1 MEGRLSF
8 QSKLTLAHI
17 DQLVTGVIVLSVT

>member
-8 QSKLTLAHI
+8 QSKLALAHI
-17 DQLVTGVIVLSVT
+17 DQLVTGVLVLSVT